1 MRAVLASSGKH
12 ATIDSGCTLLTNLAK
27 RRLSHYALF
36 STLTVMALIGTDG
49 RTAHALSKPVVVI
62 KMLDMPPSFQPPL
75 ITINVGDTVKWEN
88 VSNSVHHATNDPS
101 DAIDPADV
109 TNPPGAKPFDSHFIQ
124 PGESFTHTFTVSGI
138 YKYVCAAHEMSGMT
152 AEVVV
157 K

>member
-1 MRAVLASSGKH
+1 
-12 ATIDSGCTLLTNLAK
+12 
-27 RRLSHYALF
+27 
-36 STLTVMALIGTDG
+36 
-49 RTAHALSKPVVVI
+49 
-62 KMLDMPPSFQPPL
+62 MLDMPASFQPAV
-75 ITINVGDTVKWEN
+75 ITIEVGDAVKWEN

-101 DAIDPADV
+101 DAINAADV

-124 PGESFTHTFTVSGI
+124 PGESFTHTFTVPGT

>member
-1 MRAVLASSGKH
+1 MMNVSLILSDKH
-12 ATIDSGCTLLTNLAK
+12 ATANSACRILAS
-27 RRLSHYALF
+27 RRLGHYALF
-36 STLTVMALIGTDG
+36 SALVLMALVGING
-49 RTAHALSKPVVVI
+49 RTASALSNRTVVV
-62 KMLDMPPSFQPPL
+62 KMLDMPASFQPPV
-75 ITINVGDTVKWEN
+75 ITIEVGDTVKWEN

-101 DAIDPADV
+101 DAINAADV

-124 PGESFTHTFTVSGI
+124 PGESFTHTFTVPGT